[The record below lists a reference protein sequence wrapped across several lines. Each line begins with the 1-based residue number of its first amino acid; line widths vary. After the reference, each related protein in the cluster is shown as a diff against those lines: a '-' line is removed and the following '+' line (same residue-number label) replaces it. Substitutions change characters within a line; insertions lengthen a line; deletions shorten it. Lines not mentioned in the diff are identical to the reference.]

1 MAYKKTV
8 TILIV
13 ATVLGVCLVVF
24 GGYSIVRA
32 VTKISIDETEYYPV
46 TYVKDGDTFDVKIG
60 RKVVT
65 IRMLGIDTPETVDP
79 GKPEQCFGKEASN
92 ETKKLLKGKS
102 VRLKLNP
109 NREEK
114 DRYGRYLAFVYLDE
128 LMINKSLL
136 EDGFAREYTF
146 GKAYMFQK
154 EFREVE
160 SQAKEYKKGLW
171 GKCAGPDYKTLKPQ
185 P

>member
-8 TILIV
+8 AILAV
-13 ATVLGVCLVVF
+13 ATAVGVCLVAF

-32 VTKISIDETEYYPV
+32 VTKVFIDETEFYPV

-60 RKVVT
+60 RKIVT
-65 IRMLGIDTPETVDP
+65 VRMLGIDTPETVDP
-79 GKPEQCFGKEASN
+79 GKPEQCYGKEASD
-92 ETKKLLKGKS
+92 ETKRLLTGKS

-128 LMINKSLL
+128 VMVNQLLL
-136 EDGFAREYTF
+136 EKGFAREYTF
-146 GKAYMFQK
+146 GKAYLYQR
-154 EFREVE
+154 EFRDVE
-160 SQAKEYKKGLW
+160 SQAKQGKKGLW
-171 GKCAGPDYKTLKPQ
+171 GECLQKNN
-185 P
+185 